1 MKQAW
6 VDALRHE
13 VADDM
18 VSVGRREITSVSRYL
33 LPENAIR
40 VQQLSDAS
48 SGRGN
53 YNSTRV
59 QCVLARDLEFFL

>member
-18 VSVGRREITSVSRYL
+18 ISVRRREITAVSRYL
-33 LPENAIR
+33 LSENAIR
-40 VQQLSDAS
+40 VQQLRDPS
-48 SGRGN
+48 SGRCN
-53 YNSTRV
+53 HDSTRV
-59 QCVLARDLEFFL
+59 QSVLARDLEFLF